1 MAMFLKFPEGRTFC
15 GVPSENQ
22 TWLFPDVQL
31 PCLILVIME
40 RSGNMLWDLFQAP
53 NNFADRFLESELIVE
68 FLCDIDDIAMGR
80 A

>member
-1 MAMFLKFPEGRTFC
+1 M
-15 GVPSENQ
+15 
-22 TWLFPDVQL
+22 
-31 PCLILVIME
+31 VIME

-53 NNFADRFLESELIVE
+53 NNFADRFLELIVE